1 MDPRKKLVGVE
12 SVAVVW
18 EVRES
23 VYSSS
28 SLLSSVRNLSGIS
41 LEEEVSFDVSPE
53 TSCLEASLGSV
64 GVAGRGEDPFPVS
77 SWGALWHTR
86 QLTIFF
92 FLFLRVWGIFPPCSS
107 ACLSLPC
114 KGSKRLQCSTLVL
127 PPAIHFTL
135 YTGIPG
141 VGCPIT

>member
-77 SWGALWHTR
+77 SWGACGTPGSSLSSSSSSSGSG
-86 QLTIFF
+86 
-92 FLFLRVWGIFPPCSS
+92 VSFPPVPLH
-107 ACLSLPC
+107 A
-114 KGSKRLQCSTLVL
+114 
-127 PPAIHFTL
+127 
-135 YTGIPG
+135 
-141 VGCPIT
+141 